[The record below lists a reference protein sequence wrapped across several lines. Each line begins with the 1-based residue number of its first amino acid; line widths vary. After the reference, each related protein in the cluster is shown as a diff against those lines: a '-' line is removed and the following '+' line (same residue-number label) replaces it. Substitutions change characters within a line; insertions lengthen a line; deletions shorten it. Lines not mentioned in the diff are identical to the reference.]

1 MGYQAIIDKY
11 DIKDE
16 ELTELITA
24 LGWWWIGQYSNA
36 YIILSK
42 NSPAFRNAFNEMKDY
57 VAEETQ

>member
-11 DIKDE
+11 GIKDE

-24 LGWWWIGQYSNA
+24 LGWWWIGNYANA

-42 NSPAFRNAFNEMKDY
+42 HSEAFRKAFNEMKDY